1 VCLSKE
7 SGNIRHG
14 HQFQVVECHDDEVVI
29 WSYEVPLRDAGS
41 PRDWVATPFKFPYTR
56 DHDENFVTAMQS
68 RLSSDLNSKA
78 EYELRR
84 FNACVNFEEL
94 LRGNRKLQG
103 EILAGLVK
111 LLSPVSSGEIR
122 TPYERRLDQLRA
134 DPAQAKDER
143 KELHRWLN
151 KNHDG
156 LETYLALTWEWPPID
171 EPTR

>member
-1 VCLSKE
+1 
-7 SGNIRHG
+7 
-14 HQFQVVECHDDEVVI
+14 
-29 WSYEVPLRDAGS
+29 
-41 PRDWVATPFKFPYTR
+41 
-56 DHDENFVTAMQS
+56 MQS